1 VGRQALDVV
10 RRHPDRLQVVA
21 LTAHHDVDGLAELAH
36 TWNPAVVGL
45 SDEASG
51 RSMADGPW
59 RLVTGPEALTAAAET
74 PGVDLVLAA
83 TPGLDA
89 LRAVLGALEQGTNVA
104 LANKEVLVAAGDLVA
119 RAAARGGSVLL
130 PVDSEHVAL
139 HMALRDEEPAA
150 VDRLVLTC
158 SGGPFRTWSREAM
171 ERATPKDALQHPNWR
186 MGSLITVNSATL
198 MNKGLE
204 VLEAH
209 RLFGWPLDRIDVV
222 VHPQSAVHSLVV
234 MRDGSLMAQVAG
246 PDMRLP
252 IQYALLYPERLSSA
266 VAPLDLARMGVLAFE
281 AVRWDAFPALSLAI
295 RAGTLGGTA
304 PAVLVAAN
312 EEAVSA
318 FLQGRIG
325 FLQIAALVEG
335 ALEHVPYGPVASAED
350 VEDAQRAARRFAARW
365 LEDHP
370 RKAVS

>member
-1 VGRQALDVV
+1 
-10 RRHPDRLQVVA
+10 
-21 LTAHHDVDGLAELAH
+21 
-36 TWNPAVVGL
+36 
-45 SDEASG
+45 
-51 RSMADGPW
+51 
-59 RLVTGPEALTAAAET
+59 
-74 PGVDLVLAA
+74 
-83 TPGLDA
+83 
-89 LRAVLGALEQGTNVA
+89 
-104 LANKEVLVAAGDLVA
+104 
-119 RAAARGGSVLL
+119 
-130 PVDSEHVAL
+130 
-139 HMALRDEEPAA
+139 
-150 VDRLVLTC
+150 
-158 SGGPFRTWSREAM
+158 
-171 ERATPKDALQHPNWR
+171 
-186 MGSLITVNSATL
+186 
-198 MNKGLE
+198 
-204 VLEAH
+204 
-209 RLFGWPLDRIDVV
+209 VV